1 VIFIKNKKEVKYIKK
16 LNKDVIKKQISS
28 NIKALSFN
36 ELNNPTEIL
45 NFINNCKNRCSFK
58 YYKENIKDIIL
69 NQKYLAYIYYKNN
82 EPLGFLIAYITKENS
97 LKSIKINDL
106 GILKQYQNKKI
117 ELKFIQNILLKAFNS
132 RKVDQAI
139 INFNYQNDNM
149 KKIMKELNFDKAVER
164 EE

>member
-1 VIFIKNKKEVKYIKK
+1 MIFITENKNVKYIKK
-16 LNKDVIKKQISS
+16 LNKDLLNHFSIYDL
-28 NIKALSFN
+28 KALSFTELKNAN
-36 ELNNPTEIL
+36 EITS
-45 NFINNCKNRCSFK
+45 FVNNCINLSN
-58 YYKENIKDIIL
+58 KEYSIDNIRDKIV
-69 NQKYLAYIYYKNN
+69 NNGYLAYIYYKNN

-149 KKIMKELNFDKAVER
+149 KKIMKELNFDKALER